1 MAGFNERHTVLLA
14 PTAGIIEQRLV
25 EPGEVIAPG
34 RPVVAFLGLERG
46 WAVDVALSDR
56 EAAALRSG
64 QSARVVFDALPGR
77 SVEARLGDIARLA
90 NPATGT
96 FTAEVLLPE
105 DLPLTARS
113 GLVARVEFDRAEPA
127 QAVVPLAAL
136 VDGEGKHAAV
146 FTIENGYAKRRAV
159 EVGSLADGVAGLST
173 ELPANQPV
181 VIRGTADLV
190 DGVEVKVN
198 SAAGGE

>member
-1 MAGFNERHTVLLA
+1 
-14 PTAGIIEQRLV
+14 
-25 EPGEVIAPG
+25 
-34 RPVVAFLGLERG
+34 
-46 WAVDVALSDR
+46 
-56 EAAALRSG
+56 
-64 QSARVVFDALPGR
+64 
-77 SVEARLGDIARLA
+77 
-90 NPATGT
+90 
-96 FTAEVLLPE
+96 
-105 DLPLTARS
+105 
-113 GLVARVEFDRAEPA
+113 
-127 QAVVPLAAL
+127 VVPLAAL